1 MNLKKKEIMKNKEYS
16 VIKNLSVVGLAI
28 ATSSVSYASVI
39 HPQNVKSDYSLSQN
53 FTSIAYQYNSVDY
66 KSNINKT
73 INLLLEK
80 AIKIAKSNTPYPIKD
95 IKIDQ
100 ISDTNGKLTTIDI
113 YMELPDK
120 INDNLIMMQSKKA
133 TDLIALDDFLV
144 TYL

>member
-1 MNLKKKEIMKNKEYS
+1 MKNKEYS

-39 HPQNVKSDYSLSQN
+39 HPQNVKADYSLSQN